1 MEMKITWLS
10 HSCFQ
15 LDESMTILVDPYLR
29 DNPAAPTPGTD
40 LEPEI
45 IAVTHGHRDHIGD
58 AEVIAERTGSQVLAV
73 AEVAR
78 YLAGRGVRS
87 EGMNIG
93 GSFRAGDVL
102 FTMTPA
108 VHSSDITLTDPP
120 TPGGEA
126 AGFVIEDDIRVYH
139 AGDTALFSDMRLIGD
154 LYRPEVA
161 LLPIGGRYTM
171 GPREATIAT
180 SWIRP
185 QLAVPMHYN
194 TWPRIRQD
202 PAEFR
207 DLAETLCDSEV
218 VIMEAGDALEC

>member
-1 MEMKITWLS
+1 MKITWLS
-10 HSCFQ
+10 HSCFEIV
-15 LDESMTILVDPYLR
+15 ESTTVLVDPYIR
-29 DNPAAPTPGTD
+29 DNPTAPKPVEEFNPD
-40 LEPEI
+40 I
-45 IAVTHGHRDHIGD
+45 IAVTHGHGDHLGD
-58 AEVIAERTGSQVLAV
+58 AEDIGRRTGSPVLAV
-73 AEVAR
+73 SEVAR
-78 YLAGRGVRS
+78 YLAGRGVRA

-93 GSFRAGDVL
+93 GSFREGDVL

-126 AGFVIEDDIRVYH
+126 AGFIIDDGIRIYH
-139 AGDTALFSDMRLIGD
+139 AGDTALFGDMRLIGEI
-154 LYRPEVA
+154 YRPEVA

-171 GPREATIAT
+171 GPREAAVAA

-185 QLAVPMHYN
+185 HLVIPMHYN
-194 TWPRIRQD
+194 TWPQIKQD

-207 DLAETLCDSEV
+207 NLVETLCDSEV